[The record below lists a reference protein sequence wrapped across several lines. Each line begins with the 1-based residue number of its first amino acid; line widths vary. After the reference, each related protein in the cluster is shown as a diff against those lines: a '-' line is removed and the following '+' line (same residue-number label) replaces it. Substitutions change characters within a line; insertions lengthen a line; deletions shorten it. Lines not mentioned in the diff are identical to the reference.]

1 MEHAEHG
8 GWKALI
14 EDTEDKLVAWEHRA
28 IKSNLCGE
36 LERLHQK
43 HQDPRRNKLVKS
55 AETVLDI
62 LGFYFYRRCFWGE
75 HTLELGSVNASLVES
90 AFGRMKIIKN
100 EAVTVVDEPFVFK
113 AVENYFNATDPGL
126 QVELKS
132 LMDRSDAAAKGNLFE
147 RYMMTVFSETFKARR
162 LSEWPHQPSI
172 LSMCPALGGEV
183 EIVGWREPGL
193 LQGTTHAMMSM
204 EEFMD
209 AHINHHSVRNN
220 KPVAPFFFPRHKPSG
235 PDMVFF
241 IRIDGTRVIP
251 VFVQVIVQTTSTFL
265 MMGTSFLSFAHF
277 FFFFFFDR

>member
-1 MEHAEHG
+1 IEFPGWTGIDSIKAYVSRTRGCLLNDESKRAFDERFPQSSLDMLFDKFVGRYRPAIVAIEKIVEHAEHG
-8 GWKALI
+8 AWKALI

-28 IKSNLCGE
+28 IKGNLCGE

-43 HQDPRRNKLVKS
+43 HQDARRNKMVKS

-75 HTLELGSVNASLVES
+75 HTLELGSINASLVES

-113 AVENYFNATDPGL
+113 AVENYFNVTDPGL
-126 QVELKS
+126 QAELKS

-172 LSMCPALGGEV
+172 LSMCPALDGEV
-183 EIVGWREPGL
+183 EIIGWREPGL
-193 LQGTTHAMMSM
+193 LQGTTHAIMSM

-209 AHINHHSVRNN
+209 AHVNHHSVRNN
-220 KPVAPFFFPRHKPSG
+220 KP
-235 PDMVFF
+235 
-241 IRIDGTRVIP
+241 
-251 VFVQVIVQTTSTFL
+251 
-265 MMGTSFLSFAHF
+265 
-277 FFFFFFDR
+277 